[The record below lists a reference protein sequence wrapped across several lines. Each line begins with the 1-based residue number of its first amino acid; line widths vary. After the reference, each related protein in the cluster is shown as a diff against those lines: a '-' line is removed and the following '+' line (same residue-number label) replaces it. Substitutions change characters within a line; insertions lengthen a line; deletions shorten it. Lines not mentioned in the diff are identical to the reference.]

1 MSTEADIMAL
11 TFFHTCTIERVVKYK
26 DGGFTRER
34 LEPIYTDIPC
44 AVSYGAGSNQG
55 TGEEY
60 QPIDDSEVL
69 YTRPDII
76 VKAGDAVT
84 AKIYDEIVKFEAGD
98 GRVYPS
104 HRQTQLRRK
113 ERA

>member
-1 MSTEADIMAL
+1 MTEADVMSL
-11 TFFHTCTIERVVKYK
+11 TFFHSCDIERVEKYK
-26 DGGFTRER
+26 DGNFTRER
-34 LEPIYTDIPC
+34 LVTVYNDIPC

-69 YTRPDII
+69 YTRPEVV
-76 VKAGDAVT
+76 VKAGDTVI
-84 AKIYDEIVKFEAGD
+84 AKIYGEIVKFEAGD

-104 HRQTQLRRK
+104 HRQTHLRRK